1 MFAQRFA
8 QFTLSKVIIWSQGG
22 LLAKLSKGS
31 KKVINLQPAH
41 VLPVKTPGKT
51 KIGSQGGF

>member
-1 MFAQRFA
+1 MFAQRCTQVA
-8 QFTLSKVIIWSQGG
+8 LSKVITGSQGG

-31 KKVINLQPAH
+31 KKVISIKAAH
-41 VLPVKTPGKT
+41 VLPAKIPGKT